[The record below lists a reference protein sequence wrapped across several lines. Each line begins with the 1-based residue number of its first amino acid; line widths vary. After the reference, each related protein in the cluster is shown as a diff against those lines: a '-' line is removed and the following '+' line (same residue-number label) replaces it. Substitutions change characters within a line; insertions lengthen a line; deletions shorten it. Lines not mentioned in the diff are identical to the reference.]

1 MMRKMFCFRFPVFHV
16 PHFFSVFSLCSGHLE
31 PWPLWNNC
39 AVDGRE
45 KNIMGQREEEE
56 EMREEEEEEGGG
68 GVGRNEK
75 EVRKRRCERWK
86 DRESEGERS

>member
-1 MMRKMFCFRFPVFHV
+1 
-16 PHFFSVFSLCSGHLE
+16 
-31 PWPLWNNC
+31 
-39 AVDGRE
+39 
-45 KNIMGQREEEE
+45 MGQREEEEE
-56 EMREEEEEEGGG
+56 EMREEEEEDGGG